1 MMENDVTLT
10 GLIAEVTDE
19 FQNIKLSAVKQSNI
33 ERFSLKS
40 WITED
45 KTLNVYIVF
54 ILFLSKILVAL
65 FEVVGRVF
73 R

>member
-65 FEVVGRVF
+65 FEVVGRIF

>member
-54 ILFLSKILVAL
+54 ILFLPKILVAL

>member
-40 WITED
+40 WIKED

-54 ILFLSKILVAL
+54 MLFLPKILVAL

>member
-1 MMENDVTLT
+1 MMENDITLT

-54 ILFLSKILVAL
+54 ILFLPKILVAL

>member
-10 GLIAEVTDE
+10 GLIAEVTDKV
-19 FQNIKLSAVKQSNI
+19 QNIKLSAVKQSNI

-40 WITED
+40 WIKED

-54 ILFLSKILVAL
+54 MLFLPKILVAL

>member
-10 GLIAEVTDE
+10 GLIAEVTDKV
-19 FQNIKLSAVKQSNI
+19 QNIKLSAVKQSNI

-54 ILFLSKILVAL
+54 ILFLPKILVAL